1 MAYLIADNREAAQE
15 TRSYSVTKATKQA
28 ATVVADKTEDS
39 VHFIFVWTA
48 VFWYYFFSGLYFL
61 IWRRLPKG
69 WKRLRKEEV
78 ALVIGNVS
86 DYLPQKRQQKKYGRV
101 VDLDTPKST
110 VELLHPDL
118 WRGFCSA
125 LRFLA
130 GVGSSNA
137 AVSSELLSF
146 LAAPTSVLRIAAL
159 AIGQPS
165 SPLVVGNTKN
175 VMCVFGKVV
184 GVGDFSGDLASAF
197 RTFD

>member
-118 WRGFCSA
+118 
-125 LRFLA
+125 
-130 GVGSSNA
+130 
-137 AVSSELLSF
+137 
-146 LAAPTSVLRIAAL
+146 
-159 AIGQPS
+159 
-165 SPLVVGNTKN
+165 
-175 VMCVFGKVV
+175 
-184 GVGDFSGDLASAF
+184 
-197 RTFD
+197 